1 MSGPFGSNQLFGVA
15 AADDAYTID
24 NSCMFDGV
32 ADYLTRTWTASGN
45 LTTYTVSFWMKRWAI
60 TTAEQKVCMARTI
73 GGSNTTICS
82 FAASADAWVMAD
94 EGSGTPDVTT
104 TALYRDVS
112 AWYHFVFV
120 WDTGN
125 DTSSERIRLYVNG
138 LRITSFSAANYPSA
152 DQDSIAWNVDTVV
165 HRWAAHAL
173 AGGPYSLS
181 SVYLAE
187 CIMLD
192 GTAGTAA
199 TFGEFNSDGVWIPT
213 DPSSLTFGSEG
224 FWLDFEDSS
233 DLGKDVSG
241 NGNDWTSVSMSAS
254 NQTLDSP
261 TDSGTTI
268 GNLAV
273 WASNCNNRAAWTG
286 SPSYLFSYSEGSRK
300 VTAPSSVTAFT
311 FATVGYNSDKVAFE
325 ITCNTTPA
333 SSSMGI
339 LTTQALGVAGDEPGS
354 HSGEYGYRND
364 GQKRSDGSPATYG
377 DAWSDGDI
385 VRVEHDVSGG
395 TIEYFLNDVSQ
406 GDAFTGVSATE
417 GPWVFY
423 YGGYNSEAVTLTR
436 TDTPTTGFSYI
447 GTQNLP
453 APTITKPTD
462 NFLPIVYEGNGAGQ
476 RVGNFIPFTDTFAV
490 DNSCMFKGESSQYF
504 SLAKGNLTTPT
515 GGTTNGNQ
523 KFTLSYWLK
532 LVKNNNN
539 ASDGNGSVV
548 YGTSVDSGGGAL
560 QLQWSW
566 NSTQG
571 PAFNWTDWSDESGGA
586 GNWLRR
592 VLGNAT
598 TTAGPQGGKVNYD
611 FSNWHHY
618 VIAADW
624 TSGGGLAG
632 TDACAEVYID
642 GQLQTLFLYDGT
654 ELVKTNPADTNYS
667 GMMSDIA
674 DQNLGFY
681 PAGTRYGHFY
691 LAEVIG
697 VDGQKLAPS
706 VFGQTDTSTNR
717 WIPKD
722 PTSTLASASD
732 FGNNGFY
739 LDMASANDLGND
751 VSGNNND
758 WTMNNMDTTN
768 GSNQMYDTPSQNFC
782 TWNPEWKDSEAVLT
796 EGNLKAVGES
806 TGSPDRIDST
816 MFFPSTGKYY
826 YEARVD
832 AVDGTYPATGGGIF
846 SSNFNTH
853 PSQAG
858 LGGFVILNNTT
869 AKVYV
874 FNHVETASYTGT
886 TLAAGD
892 VIGVAINMDT
902 GKFWFSYNG
911 TFLGSGDPEAG
922 TNESGSIP
930 AGMST
935 VMPSLSGYNG
945 AGVTGNFG
953 QWRYFDGATTTLD
966 SDAGGYFQSTSVP
979 SGFKALQQDNLPAN
993 TAGITGFSWIKN
1005 RDASDPHILQNS
1017 VEGIYNYMSSNDH
1030 LQQITNTNSV
1040 QRFLQQGV
1048 QIGNMDAVNTS
1059 AESFVLWQ
1067 WANDGG
1073 AGSVNGDGDTD
1084 ITLAVNS
1091 TAGFSYGL
1099 ATSPSS
1105 GGFTVGHGLGV
1116 QPSFVIQKN
1125 TNADNGWNCWHK
1137 DLTNETSYWVD
1148 LYDDGAEDSSTVIW
1162 NNTAP
1167 TTSVMSA
1174 NADWYSASR
1183 IGLWMFFAQVEG
1195 YSSFGSYTGNGSGSY
1210 AVDYDGPF
1218 IYTGFKPAFVL
1229 IKRIDST
1236 GNWVIFDD
1244 KRSPINPRALQLHP
1258 NLTNVDGA
1266 GNDQDFLANGWKVR
1280 SNGSDV
1286 NASGGDYIYA
1296 AFAENPF
1303 GGSGVAQAKAV

>member
-1 MSGPFGSNQLFGVA
+1 MPLIGKPFGLTSGVA
-15 AADDAYTID
+15 AVAAYTID
-24 NSCMFDGV
+24 NSCMFDGA
-32 ADYLTRTWTASGN
+32 ADYLSWTPGGAADN
-45 LTTYTVSFWMKRWAI
+45 ADKQTFSFWVKRSGLSANEQIITAPGDIIGFTSGDAFDVQMGSTYDGRI
-60 TTAEQKVCMARTI
+60 TT
-73 GGSNTTICS
+73 S
-82 FAASADAWVMAD
+82 
-94 EGSGTPDVTT
+94 
-104 TALYRDVS
+104 ALYRDPT
-112 AWYHFVFV
+112 AWMHFVYIY
-120 WDTGN
+120 DSANAIG
-125 DTSSERIRLYVNG
+125 DQRMRLFVNG
-138 LRITSFSAANYPSA
+138 IAVSSFSTQNNPTQNA
-152 DQDSIAWNVDTVV
+152 DGFLTAEEHNIGRSQPDSDFYYD
-165 HRWAAHAL
+165 
-173 AGGPYSLS
+173 G
-181 SVYLAE
+181 YLAE
-187 CIMLD
+187 FIGLD
-192 GTAGTAA
+192 GTAADA
-199 TFGEFNSDGVWIPT
+199 SSFGEFNSDGVWIPI
-213 DPSSLTFGSEG
+213 DPSGLTFGNNG

-233 DLGKDVSG
+233 DLGNDVSG
-241 NGNDWTSVSMSAS
+241 NDNDWTSSGLAAA
-254 NQTLDSP
+254 NQVLDSP

-268 GNLAV
+268 GNYATWNPLFLN
-273 WASNCNNRAAWTG
+273 ASMDGTATNTYSNGNRTYIGGDAGGGGMPCSTVPMAIGSNSYYVEVTYDVVSAGYQYTG
-286 SPSYLFSYSEGSRK
+286 LSFIP
-300 VTAPSSVTAFT
+300 
-311 FATVGYNSDKVAFE
+311 
-325 ITCNTTPA
+325 TTPA
-333 SSSMGI
+333 SGWGNIFFYASDDGKLYTESGNSTYGATWGAGDAIGI
-339 LTTQALGVAGDEPGS
+339 YYDNDNDELSFYKNGVDQGVAVSSFSNNGS
-354 HSGEYGYRND
+354 IAHVCCYFGRSTDKATINSG
-364 GQKRSDGSPATYG
+364 QT
-377 DAWSDGDI
+377 
-385 VRVEHDVSGG
+385 
-395 TIEYFLNDVSQ
+395 
-406 GDAFTGVSATE
+406 AFTGTAPE
-417 GPWVFY
+417 GALPLCT
-423 YGGYNSEAVTLTR
+423 A
-436 TDTPTTGFSYI
+436 
-447 GTQNLP
+447 NLP

-476 RVGNFIPFTDTFAV
+476 RVGDFIPFTDTFAV
-490 DNSCMFKGESSQYF
+490 DDSCRFDEGDAD
-504 SLAKGNLTTPT
+504 SLYAT
-515 GGTTNGNQ
+515 
-523 KFTLSYWLK
+523 W
-532 LVKNNNN
+532 
-539 ASDGNGSVV
+539 
-548 YGTSVDSGGGAL
+548 
-560 QLQWSW
+560 
-566 NSTQG
+566 
-571 PAFNWTDWSDESGGA
+571 GGA
-586 GNWLRR
+586 GDTQKVTISFWMKR
-592 VLGNAT
+592 GNIDSQMSLISANSTAAT
-598 TTAGPQGGKVNYD
+598 TATDQINIIA
-611 FSNWHHY
+611 SNALRTRGDNGNDWNLVTDRLFEDTSSWHH
-618 VIAADW
+618 VVLAIDTTQTTAADRINMYFDGVLL
-624 TSGGGLAG
+624 TNFSTETYPTLNFAMTGFNAARKHFVA
-632 TDACAEVYID
+632 TNDDANLYFD
-642 GQLQTLFLYDGT
+642 G
-654 ELVKTNPADTNYS
+654 
-667 GMMSDIA
+667 
-674 DQNLGFY
+674 
-681 PAGTRYGHFY
+681 Y
-691 LAEVIG
+691 LAEICY
-697 VDGQKLAPS
+697 VDGTQYAAS
-706 VFGQTDTSTNR
+706 DFGETDTSTNR

-722 PTSTLASASD
+722 PSGLT
-732 FGNNGFY
+732 FGTNGFY
-739 LDMASANDLGND
+739 LAFASENNLGDDTSGNGNDLTESNLD
-751 VSGNNND
+751 S
-758 WTMNNMDTTN
+758 TN

-782 TWNPEWKDSEAVLT
+782 TWNPAWKDSEAVLT
-796 EGNLKAVGES
+796 EGNLKAVGAS
-806 TGSPDRIDST
+806 TSSADRIDST

-832 AVDGTYPATGGGIF
+832 AVDSTYPATGGGIF
-846 SSNFNTH
+846 SSNFNSH
-853 PSQAG
+853 PSQTG